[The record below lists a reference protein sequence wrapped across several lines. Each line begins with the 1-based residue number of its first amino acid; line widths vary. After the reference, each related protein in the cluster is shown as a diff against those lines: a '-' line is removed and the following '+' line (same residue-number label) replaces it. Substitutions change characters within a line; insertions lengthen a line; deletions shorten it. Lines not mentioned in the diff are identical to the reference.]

1 MRSWVFFSLVLL
13 IGLGAGCAPAPIAQ
27 APAVVAP
34 QPAPAPAPTPAAEP
48 QPVPSVD
55 PYEGWGTIEPGGV
68 VSLRIPPG
76 CHGDPGAGNIYVVCP
91 TPGNDTPTPDMHVSS
106 DGMQVNIRRWEDMAW
121 EHWDKVVAS
130 LRVLAPLGRDVQINI
145 QK

>member
-1 MRSWVFFSLVLL
+1 MRVRLFAALVLL
-13 IGLGAGCAPAPIAQ
+13 VGLGAGCVSAPVSGQLPVAPAPEPET
-27 APAVVAP
+27 APP
-34 QPAPAPAPTPAAEP
+34 
-48 QPVPSVD
+48 VD
-55 PYEGWGTIEPGGV
+55 PYEGWGTIQPGGV

-106 DGMQVNIRRWEDMAW
+106 DGMQVNIRRWEDMDW

-130 LRVLAPLGRDVQINI
+130 LRVLAPLDREVQINI